1 MKWIS
6 VKEWLPNFNEQVFV
20 YMGDDWYDVARL
32 TDIITHEDAE
42 GTTVTFEW
50 RDYVFNSIEPTHWCR
65 PTKP

>member
-20 YMGDDWYDVARL
+20 YMGDEWYDVARL
-32 TDIITHEDAE
+32 TDIITREDAE
-42 GTTVTFEW
+42 VKTVTFEW
-50 RDYVFNSIEPTHWCR
+50 KGSSWDSIEPTHWCR